1 MSWGSKHPLV
11 LKSLQATPDGL
22 KAEPLDKAARAR
34 SMAES
39 QQCVRDAL
47 GFARR
52 ETTNP
57 SQRALLAAR
66 IKSTDERIAY
76 WEAKAEEAEREAA
89 QAAAQGGEQ

>member
-34 SMAES
+34 SMADSTQLMRET
-39 QQCVRDAL
+39 A
-47 GFARR
+47 GFTRR
-52 ETTNP
+52 ATTNP
-57 SQRALLAAR
+57 SLRALLSAR
-66 IKSTDERIAY
+66 IKDLDKRVAH
-76 WEAKAEEAEREAA
+76 WEAVAEEAEKEAA